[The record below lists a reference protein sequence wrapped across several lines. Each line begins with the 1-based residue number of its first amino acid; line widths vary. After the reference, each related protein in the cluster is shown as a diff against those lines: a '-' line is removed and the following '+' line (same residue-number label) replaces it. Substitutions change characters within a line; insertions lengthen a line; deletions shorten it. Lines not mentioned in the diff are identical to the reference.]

1 MSLAEIAIGAAAL
14 GICLALFALVA
25 VMPLRGWSAADDTD
39 QMNEEQRTSIT
50 TWSTE
55 E

>member
-25 VMPLRGWSAADDTD
+25 VMPLLGWSAANDAD
-39 QMNEEQRTSIT
+39 QQTSEA
-50 TWSTE
+50 STAME
-55 E
+55 NQQP

>member
-25 VMPLRGWSAADDTD
+25 VMPLGGWSAADDTD
-39 QMNEEQRTSIT
+39 QQ
-50 TWSTE
+50 STE
-55 E
+55 ASTAMENQQP